1 MENRIDQAV
10 DFDQPVGPHGD
21 SMKWNRYAAGGSDVL
36 PAWVA
41 DMDFLAPPP
50 VREAVQQRL
59 EDAPLGYAEASGEL
73 LEVFRARM
81 QRLYGWQ
88 IEQEWI
94 VVLPGV
100 VPGLFGAVRTAG
112 SAGDAVI
119 TQTPNYH
126 HFFGAVEY
134 SDQRVLSLPNHLQ
147 HGRWEMD
154 FDHLQYLAGQG
165 ARSFLLCNPHNP
177 LGRVLDRKE
186 LSRVAEYCLQQ
197 NLLICSDE
205 IHAELILDKDKQ
217 HIPLASLSPEVAAKT
232 ISLVSPSKAFNL
244 PGIGAFALAVI
255 PDGAVRETFAR
266 RIYGL
271 AAHPGALSF
280 AAALAAWRDCD
291 GWLAQLLQYLR
302 GNRDVLQQRIGAMRG
317 VSMTHVEA
325 TYLAWLDV
333 SALGAESPFQ
343 HFLAHGVALSDG
355 APMGDQNFLRL
366 NFGTTRANLEQILS
380 RIEEALDAIQ

>member
-1 MENRIDQAV
+1 MQKSVRHIV
-10 DFDQPVGPHGD
+10 DFDRPVRPHSD
-21 SMKWNRYAAGGSDVL
+21 SMKWNRYAGSGPEVL

-41 DMDFLAPPP
+41 DMDFLTPAP
-50 VREAVQQRL
+50 VRDAVQQRL
-59 EDAPLGYAEASGEL
+59 QGAPLGYAEAPQAL

-88 IEQEWI
+88 VEQEW
-94 VVLPGV
+94 VVVIPGV

-112 SAGDAVI
+112 NAGDAVI

-126 HFFGAVEY
+126 HFFGAAEF
-134 SDQRVLSLPNHLQ
+134 SAQQLLPLPNHLQ
-147 HGRWEMD
+147 GGRWEMD
-154 FDHLQYLAGQG
+154 FDQLPQLAGQG

-177 LGRVLDRKE
+177 LGRVLTRRE
-186 LSRVAEYCLQQ
+186 LSQVAEFCLQQ

-205 IHAELILDKDKQ
+205 IHAELILDEDKQ
-217 HIPLASLSPEVAAKT
+217 HIPLASLAPEVAAKT
-232 ISLVSPSKAFNL
+232 ITLVSPSKAFNL

-255 PDGAVRETFAR
+255 PDASIRGTFAQ

-271 AAHPGALSF
+271 AAHPGALSY

-291 GWLAQLLQYLR
+291 DWLGQLLQYLR
-302 GNRDVLQQRIGAMRG
+302 GNRDVLEQRIGAMTG
-317 VSMTHVEA
+317 ISMAHVEA

-333 SALGAESPFQ
+333 SALELENPFQ

-355 APMGDQNFLRL
+355 TPMGDRNFLRL

-380 RIEEALDAIQ
+380 RMERALGAG

>member
-1 MENRIDQAV
+1 
-10 DFDQPVGPHGD
+10 
-21 SMKWNRYAAGGSDVL
+21 MKWNRYAGSGPDVV

-41 DMDFLAPPP
+41 DMDFLAPAP

-59 EDAPLGYAEASGEL
+59 EVAPLGYAEAPQEL

-81 QRLYGWQ
+81 QKLYGWQ
-88 IEQEWI
+88 VKQEWL

-112 SAGDAVI
+112 KAGDAVI

-126 HFFGAVEY
+126 HFFGAAGY
-134 SDQRVLSLPNHLQ
+134 SDQRLLPLGHQLRG
-147 HGRWEMD
+147 GRWEMD
-154 FDHLQYLAGQG
+154 LDQLPHLAGQG

-177 LGRVLDRKE
+177 LGRVLSEQE
-186 LSRVAEYCLQQ
+186 LSQVAEFCLQHD
-197 NLLICSDE
+197 LLICADE
-205 IHAELILDKDKQ
+205 IHAELVLDGDKQ
-217 HIPLASLSPEVAAKT
+217 HVPLASLSPEVAT
-232 ISLVSPSKAFNL
+232 QSITLVSPSKAFNL

-255 PDGAVRETFAR
+255 PDADLRATFAR

-291 GWLAQLLQYLR
+291 DWLAELLPYLR
-302 GNRDVLQQRIGAMRG
+302 DNRDLLQQRVAAMTG
-317 VSMTHVEA
+317 VTMTHVEA

-333 SALGAESPFQ
+333 SALAIENPFE

-355 APMGDQNFLRL
+355 RPMGDGNFLRL
-366 NFGTTRANLEQILS
+366 NFGTSRARLEQIIQ
-380 RIEEALDAIQ
+380 RMEVALGAR